1 MIATAVALS
10 PADPATEHSTFMSMF
25 RPSEASGYTIFWSMS
40 IKFACA
46 TITWG

>member
-1 MIATAVALS
+1 VPLS
-10 PADPATEHSTFMSMF
+10 LADQATEHRAFLSMF
-25 RPSEASGYTIFWSMS
+25 RPSEASGYTIFWSTS